1 MPVFRVEQPVSGIA
15 HLVMDHP
22 ARKVNVLDAEALT
35 DLDLA
40 LTELTGIGRLRGVV
54 LRSGKSGSFI
64 AGADIGAI
72 GALTDRDEVLA
83 LIHRAHA
90 TFNRLAALPCAT
102 VAAIDGICLGGGTE
116 LALACDTRIASEEPH
131 TQIGL
136 PEVLLGIFPGFGGSQ
151 RLPRLIGLAAAL
163 DLILTGRSLD
173 GRRAEKAGLVS
184 RTVPAAW
191 LIERA
196 HERIEALA
204 ERPSGQRR
212 DAHRPRG
219 AAWFV
224 DRTPFGQ
231 AIALGKARSMTRART
246 GGHYPAPL
254 AAIEVL
260 ERTLRLPLEAGL
272 EIEASR
278 VADLVVGPVCKNLV
292 RIFELSERAK
302 KEAVADPALK
312 PAPVRTLLLAGAG
325 VMGGGIAELA
335 SRSGI
340 EVRMRDLKPEPLTR
354 ALLTA
359 RSLIAER
366 ARRRRGGAD
375 AAREAAAQ
383 MARIQPTLELNG
395 AGRADVAMEAVVEDL
410 EVKRRVFAE
419 LDVRLPA
426 RAVLATNTSSLSVD
440 AMAQGLSHPERL
452 CGFHFFNPVHR
463 MPLVEIV
470 RGRLTSDQTLVTAV
484 ALARRLGKTPVVVA
498 DAPGFVVNRILM
510 PYLGE
515 AMVLLE
521 EGYALT
527 DIDRAMRRFGMP
539 MGPFEVL
546 DEVGL
551 DVATKVGG
559 VLSQAFPDRSPKSTS
574 LEKLVAAGRLGHKSG
589 VGFYRY
595 AGKKRHPDPTLR
607 RLLGLSRERSGTRQ
621 DAITERMVLAMI
633 NEASRC
639 LEEKVVADAG
649 AVDVAMIFGAGFPPF
664 RGGVLRH
671 ADTLGLARVESR
683 LIALRA
689 EKGERFAPSPLLARL
704 AAEGGTFTAP
714 IAGGSPATPHP

>member
-1 MPVFRVEQPVSGIA
+1 MPVFRIETPAPGIA

-22 ARKVNVLDAEALT
+22 ARKVNVLDAESLA

-40 LTELTGIGRLRGVV
+40 LTELGGMDGLRGVV
-54 LRSGKSGSFI
+54 LRSDKSGSFI
-64 AGADIGAI
+64 AGADIAAI
-72 GALTDRDEVLA
+72 GALTDRDQVLT
-83 LIHRAHA
+83 LIRRAHA
-90 TFNRLAALPCAT
+90 AFNRLAALPCPT

-116 LALACDTRIASEEPH
+116 LALACDSRVASEEPH

-163 DLILTGRSLD
+163 DLILTGRALD
-173 GRRAEKAGLVS
+173 ARRAEKAGLIA
-184 RTVPAAW
+184 RAVPAAW

-196 HERIEALA
+196 HERIETLA
-204 ERPSGQRR
+204 ARPAGQRR
-212 DAHRPRG
+212 DVHRPRG
-219 AAWFV
+219 FGAWFV

-231 AIALGKARSMTRART
+231 AIALGKARTMSRART

-272 EIEASR
+272 EIEASQ

-292 RIFELSERAK
+292 RIFEVSERAK
-302 KEAVADPALK
+302 KDPVADPALK
-312 PAPVRTLLLAGAG
+312 PATVRTLLLAGAG

-340 EVRMRDLKPEPLTR
+340 EVRVRDVKPEPLTK

-359 RSLIAER
+359 RALIAER
-366 ARRRRGGAD
+366 SRRRRGGAE
-375 AAREAAAQ
+375 AEREANAQ

-426 RAVLATNTSSLSVD
+426 GALLATNTSSLSVD
-440 AMAQGLSHPERL
+440 AMAEGLSHPERL

-470 RGRLTSDQTLVTAV
+470 RGTRTSDQTLVTAV

-510 PYLGE
+510 PYLSE
-515 AMVLLE
+515 AMVLLQ
-521 EGYALT
+521 EGHTLR
-527 DIDRAMRRFGMP
+527 DIDGAMRRFGMP

-551 DVATKVGG
+551 DVAHKVGR
-559 VLSQAFPDRSPKSTS
+559 VLSHAFPDRMTAAAP
-574 LEKLVAAGRLGHKSG
+574 LEKLIAAGRLGRKSG
-589 VGFYRY
+589 LGFYRHV
-595 AGKKRHPDPTLR
+595 GKKRQPDPAVR
-607 RLLGLSRERSGTRQ
+607 GLLGLTRHRSGSSS
-621 DAITERMVLAMI
+621 DALTERMVLAMI
-633 NEASRC
+633 NESARC
-639 LEEKVVADAG
+639 LEEKVVSDAG
-649 AVDVAMIFGAGFPPF
+649 AIDLAMIFGAGFPPF

-671 ADTLGLARVESR
+671 ADTLGLAKVESR

-689 EKGERFAPSPLLARL
+689 EKGERFAPSALLSRL

-714 IAGGSPATPHP
+714 IAAG